1 MSVMVILRLAVVM
14 SLCERRVVRART
26 TASRDAAIRLARS
39 AWVSGMSISMPL
51 ASGWPCWSAS
61 SRKEERQPLGDVE
74 GSGVDPSAVGGAEP
88 VDDPAQEV
96 WGDSR
101 MRVEESP
108 EFFAGDDAA
117 FDRFECG
124 VAGGAGASV
133 VVDRFEDAEQVT
145 GTVDGQHGLAAVE
158 VGRTATPGDKRGVSW
173 TGMAGWLED

>member
-1 MSVMVILRLAVVM
+1 MRAQGGEGSDHGVSGCGDQTGEVGLGERDVDLDAVGVWLAVLVGE
-14 SLCERRVVRART
+14 LE
-26 TASRDAAIRLARS
+26 
-39 AWVSGMSISMPL
+39 
-51 ASGWPCWSAS
+51 
-61 SRKEERQPLGDVE
+61 KEERQPLGDVE